1 MAGLTKE
8 RCVNMA
14 QRMAQFEK
22 VSYEQFKKDWIDTFY
37 QRYNEFDEDILDT
50 IIRNIYDSIKL
61 PKRATGGSMGY
72 DFFCPCNLMIPVD
85 KFAKIPTGIKCYIE
99 EGWGLGVY
107 PRSGQG
113 FKYGVHLANTVG
125 IIDLDYYNNKNNE
138 GHIFVKLVNDSE
150 LANLI
155 DIKSGD
161 AFCQGI
167 FTPYG
172 ITYDDDVSETRVGGL
187 GSTSK

>member
-1 MAGLTKE
+1 ME
-8 RCVNMA
+8 RI
-14 QRMAQFEK
+14 AQFEK
-22 VSYEQFKKDWIDTFY
+22 VTYKQFKKDWLDTFS
-37 QRYNEFDEDILDT
+37 QRYNEFDSDILDT

-61 PKRATGGSMGY
+61 PKRATSGSMGY
-72 DFFCPCNLMIPVD
+72 DFFSPCNLMIPINKSV
-85 KFAKIPTGIKCYIE
+85 KIPTGIKCYIDD
-99 EGWGLGVY
+99 GWGLKIY
-107 PRSGQG
+107 PRSSHG
-113 FKYGVHLANTVG
+113 FKYGVHLTNTVG
-125 IIDLDYYNNKNNE
+125 IVDGDYFNNNDNE

-167 FTPYG
+167 FVPYG
-172 ITYDDDVSETRVGGL
+172 ITYDDNVSTERVGGI

>member
-1 MAGLTKE
+1 MI
-8 RCVNMA
+8 

-22 VSYEQFKKDWIDTFY
+22 VSYAQFKKDWLDTFAH
-37 QRYNEFDEDILDT
+37 RYNDMDKDIIET
-50 IIRNIYDSIKL
+50 IIKNIYDSIKL
-61 PKRATGGSMGY
+61 PKRATNGSMGY
-72 DFFCPCNLMIPVD
+72 DFFSPCNLMIPVD
-85 KFAKIPTGIKCYIE
+85 KSAKIPTGIKCYIE
-99 EGWGLGVY
+99 EGWGLQVY
-107 PRSGQG
+107 PRSSYG

-125 IIDLDYYNNKNNE
+125 VIDLDYYNNRNNE
-138 GHIFVKLVNDSE
+138 GHIFIKLVNDSE

-172 ITYDDDVSETRVGGL
+172 ITYDDDVSEIRQGGI

>member
-1 MAGLTKE
+1 MKH
-8 RCVNMA
+8 NMCA
-14 QRMAQFEK
+14 KFEK
-22 VSYEQFKKDWIDTFY
+22 VSYEQFKKDWLDTFKQKY
-37 QRYNEFDEDILDT
+37 SEFDEDILDT

-61 PKRATGGSMGY
+61 PKRATTGSMGY
-72 DFFCPCNLMIPVD
+72 DFFSPCNLMIPVD
-85 KFAKIPTGIKCYIE
+85 KVVKIPTGIKCNIDM
-99 EGWGLGVY
+99 GWGLQVY
-107 PRSGQG
+107 PRSGHG

-138 GHIFVKLVNDSE
+138 GHIFIKLVNDSE

-172 ITYDDDVSETRVGGL
+172 ITYDDDVSDVRIGGI

>member
-1 MAGLTKE
+1 M
-8 RCVNMA
+8 M

-22 VSYEQFKKDWIDTFY
+22 VSYEQFKKDWLDTF
-37 QRYNEFDEDILDT
+37 RKKYNEFDEDILET

-61 PKRATGGSMGY
+61 PKRATAGSMGY
-72 DFFCPCNLMIPVD
+72 DFFSPCNLMIPVD
-85 KFAKIPTGIKCYIE
+85 KSVKIPTGIKCLIE
-99 EGWGLGVY
+99 EGWGLQVY
-107 PRSGQG
+107 PRSSFG

-138 GHIFVKLVNDSE
+138 GHIFIKLVNDSE

-172 ITYDDDVSETRVGGL
+172 ITYDDDVSEVRHGGI